1 MEKAM
6 TTKITWFG
14 HNTWLIESG
23 GHKILIDPFLDDNPA
38 APVKAKDIEANFI
51 LVSHGHFDHIA
62 DAAQIAKR
70 CQAKVL
76 ANYEVATW
84 LESKQQAKD
93 TVGMN
98 HGGGVKL
105 PFGHVKFVQAVHS
118 SQMPDGSYGGNPGG
132 WVLTLGSAGASP
144 SQASGWGGASPS
156 QASGSAGASPS
167 QGKKIYFACDTALFS
182 DMQLVS
188 RGGLDLA
195 VLPIGDLYTMGVDDS
210 IEATRL
216 LQPKHVAPCHYNT
229 WPPIEQ
235 DADDW
240 AKRIESETKA
250 RPIVLKPGES
260 FDV

>member
-1 MEKAM
+1 M
-6 TTKITWFG
+6 TKITWLG
-14 HNTWLIESG
+14 HNAWLIESG

-38 APVKAKDIEANFI
+38 APVKAKDVEANFI

-62 DAAQIAKR
+62 DAAAIGKR
-70 CQAKVL
+70 CKAKVI

-84 LESKQQAKD
+84 LSQKQQVKD
-93 TVGMN
+93 TVEMN

-105 PFGHVKFVQAVHS
+105 PFGHATYVQAVHS

-144 SQASGWGGASPS
+144 SQT
-156 QASGSAGASPS
+156 
-167 QGKKIYFACDTALFS
+167 GKKIYFACDTALFS
-182 DMQLVS
+182 DMQLIG

-195 VLPIGDLYTMGVDDS
+195 VLPIGDLYTMGVEDS
-210 IEATRL
+210 IEATKL
-216 LQPKHVAPCHYNT
+216 LQPKRVAPCHYNT

-235 DADDW
+235 DASDW

-250 RPIVLKPGES
+250 KPIVLKPGET
-260 FDV
+260 FEL